1 MIGLLS
7 LYLGGLASVYATT
20 RLLQRPVTGMISV
33 SSNFRASISF
43 SALLSG
49 VALFMPAYAQ
59 SRLPACPD
67 SEDVRWHICQG
78 TFIWPDGEKYVG
90 EFRDD
95 KRSGQGIFTWSNG
108 EKYVGEFRDNKRNG
122 KGTRY
127 SASGS
132 VLEQGLWKD
141 GELVREG
148 EVTPPAPPA
157 PRVASAS
164 TTAAAPVP
172 PTPSPAP
179 TPAAPAIAPAPKG
192 IQQSDPER
200 SCNEQAEAARTEQL
214 KRISSFSSK
223 ALGNYDPKSGSCYA
237 LLTIMPKGQPAAM
250 FIEVLVDAS
259 SNTSLAKIEHRGSG
273 GSIGIISDK
282 SYKGSGMP
290 PLGEVQAYI
299 DQKMGGKR

>member
-1 MIGLLS
+1 M
-7 LYLGGLASVYATT
+7 T
-20 RLLQRPVTGMISV
+20 SV
-33 SSNFRASISF
+33 SSYFCAVIIPA
-43 SALLSG
+43 ALLGG
-49 VALFMPAYAQ
+49 VALSKLAHAQ
-59 SRLPACPD
+59 SRLPGCPD
-67 SEDVRWHICQG
+67 SEDVRWHNCQG

-95 KRSGQGIFTWSNG
+95 KRSGQGTFTWSNG

-132 VLEQGLWKD
+132 VLGEGLWKD

-148 EVTPPAPPA
+148 EVTPPAPRA
-157 PRVASAS
+157 ASAS
-164 TTAAAPVP
+164 PTAAAPVP

-179 TPAAPAIAPAPKG
+179 TPAAPAIAPVPKG
-192 IQQSDPER
+192 VQQSDPER
-200 SCNEQAEAARTEQL
+200 SCNEQAEAALTEQL

-259 SNTSLAKIEHRGSG
+259 SNTPLAKIEHRGSG